1 MIFPYQTGGDLYFLV
16 TQHSQYIVLLMLTP
30 L

>member
-1 MIFPYQTGGDLYFLV
+1 MIFPYQTGRDLYFLV
-16 TQHSQYIVLLMLTP
+16 TQHTQYNVLLMRTP